1 MELSS
6 TQTKVMIV
14 KVIVEGIQ
22 LVFLIP
28 IFLQHQQTEKGAPA

>member
-1 MELSS
+1 
-6 TQTKVMIV
+6 MIV

-28 IFLQHQQTEKGAPA
+28 IFLQHQQTEKGALA